1 MPRICGRA
9 QVYLVRLVSRSGVAI
24 PREAMRCYALKTI
37 TKARLGDVARVAEES
52 RIMQVCACGRRA
64 TRGRACLWRAT
75 RSTQGGGGPSAART
89 WLM

>member
-64 TRGRACLWRAT
+64 TRRARVCGVRRAA
-75 RSTQGGGGPSAART
+75 RKGGGDQARPARG
-89 WLM
+89 